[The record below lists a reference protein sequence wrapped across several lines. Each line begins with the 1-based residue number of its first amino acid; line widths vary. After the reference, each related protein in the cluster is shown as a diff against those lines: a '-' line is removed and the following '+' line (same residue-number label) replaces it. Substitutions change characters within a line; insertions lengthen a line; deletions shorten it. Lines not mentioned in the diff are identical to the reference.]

1 MPIQATLSN
10 GNIETGDTH
19 LRYQTAVRLWL
30 ALVAALIAAIVVV
43 GGLTRLTDSGLSIT
57 EWQLISGA
65 LPPMSEEAWQT
76 AFAKYREIPE
86 YSLVNKGMDLAAFK
100 SIFWWEWGHR
110 FLGRFIGFVFFVPF
124 VFFLIKK
131 AVSRQLAMRL
141 GVIFILGGLQG
152 ALGWYMVKSGLV
164 DRIDVSQYRLAAHLG
179 LAMLLFGFVFW
190 TFLRLGNDNAAT
202 VEPSTHTRR
211 AIFIVVMIFA
221 QVLLGALVAGIHAG
235 RIYNTWPLMDGKWLP
250 DGLLDKSP
258 VILNFFENLLTV
270 QFDHRMGAYLIV
282 LAILYH
288 SYQVIKTGLHGHVIG
303 SAFLLIAVMSAQ
315 ILLGIWT
322 LLAVVPID
330 LAVAH
335 QAGALGLFAAAIYHL
350 HSLKRA
356 GSIQAPDPGQR

>member
-1 MPIQATLSN
+1 MPIQTTLSN
-10 GNIETGDTH
+10 ENIETGDTH
-19 LRYQTAVRLWL
+19 LRYQTAVRVWL
-30 ALVAALIAAIVVV
+30 VVVAALIASIVVV

-65 LPPMSEEAWQT
+65 LPPLSDEAWQT

-100 SIFWWEWGHR
+100 SIYWWEWGHR

-131 AVSRQLAMRL
+131 AITRQLAMRL
-141 GVIFILGGLQG
+141 VVIFILGGLQG

-179 LAMLLFGFVFW
+179 LAVLLFGFVFW
-190 TFLRLGNDNAAT
+190 TLLQLGKQSPAAIDNNPRTRAA
-202 VEPSTHTRR
+202 
-211 AIFIVVMIFA
+211 ILIVVLVFA
-221 QVLLGALVAGIHAG
+221 QILLGALVAGTHAG
-235 RIYNTWPLMDGKWLP
+235 RIYNTWPLIDGALWP
-250 DGLLDKSP
+250 DGLLSKSP
-258 VILNFFENLLTV
+258 VILNFFENLLTI

-282 LAILYH
+282 LVVLYQA
-288 SYQVIKTGLHGHVIG
+288 YQVLRTRPQAGLILSTGI
-303 SAFLLIAVMSAQ
+303 LIAAMAGQVF
-315 ILLGIWT
+315 LGIWT
-322 LLAVVPID
+322 LLAIVPID

-350 HSLKRA
+350 HTLKRVGFYA
-356 GSIQAPDPGQR
+356 SA